1 MVKQHFTQMKQPQ
14 LGHMIQVWRKGK
26 GMTQE
31 ELVERCNIN
40 VRTIQRIEAGE
51 VTPRPY
57 TVKAILEALEV
68 DPSEV
73 GNFHSENT
81 DSELVIETSW
91 LRYAYAVGV
100 GYLIL
105 AILESG
111 VDIRLFMGE
120 SGFWDGFALWYW
132 LLKMGVLIFFAAF
145 MASFFKL
152 AERWNNPL
160 MRVTTILLVCSTGV
174 FILEDVLTYWLETGL
189 VSGLILRSLVTGLL
203 YLLLAISFIQRAR
216 QGDVLCIL
224 SGALGVLTGIS
235 FMTVVFALPGLLFL
249 TLFEVA
255 LIVLVYREFGGTGM
269 VHWHRKNTVDPQVL

>member
-1 MVKQHFTQMKQPQ
+1 MKQPQ

-73 GNFHSENT
+73 GNLHSEDT
-81 DSELVIETSW
+81 ESELPIETTW

-111 VDIRLFMGE
+111 VDVRLFMGE
-120 SGFWDGFALWYW
+120 SGFWEGFALWYV
-132 LLKMGVLIFFAAF
+132 LLKLGVLIFFAFF
-145 MASFFKL
+145 MAAFFKL
-152 AERWNNPL
+152 AGRWNDPL
-160 MRVTTILLVCSTGV
+160 MRVTIVLLVCSTGV
-174 FILEDVLTYWLETGL
+174 FILEDALTYWLETEL
-189 VSGLILRSLVTGLL
+189 VSGLIFRSLVTGLL
-203 YLLLAISFIQRAR
+203 YLLFATSFIKRAR
-216 QGDVLCIL
+216 LDDVLCMI

-235 FMTVVFALPGLLFL
+235 FLTVVFALPGLLFL

-255 LIVLVYREFGGTGM
+255 LIVVVYREFGGSGM
-269 VHWHRKNTVDPQVL
+269 VHLRRKNKADPQVL

>member
-1 MVKQHFTQMKQPQ
+1 MKQPQ

-73 GNFHSENT
+73 GNLHSE
-81 DSELVIETSW
+81 DMEGELPIETSW
-91 LRYAYAVGV
+91 LRYAYAVGI

-120 SGFWDGFALWYW
+120 SGFWDGFALWYA
-132 LLKMGVLIFFAAF
+132 LLKMGVLIFFAFF
-145 MASFFKL
+145 MAAFFKL
-152 AERWNNPL
+152 ADRWNDRL
-160 MRVTTILLVCSTGV
+160 MKVTTFLLVCSTGV
-174 FILEDVLTYWLETGL
+174 FMLEDALTYWLETEV

-203 YLLLAISFIQRAR
+203 YLLFAISFIQRAR
-216 QGDVLCIL
+216 PNDVLCVITG
-224 SGALGVLTGIS
+224 SLGVLTGIS

-255 LIVLVYREFGGTGM
+255 LIVLVYREFGGSGI
-269 VHWHRKNTVDPQVL
+269 VHWHRKNKIDPQVS